1 MRILSLRFK
10 NINSLR
16 GEWKIDFSAPPF
28 CDSGL
33 FAITGATGAGKTTL
47 LDAICLALYHQ
58 TPRLDTISAS
68 QNELMTRGTAES
80 LAEVEFEV
88 KGIGYRAFWSQRR
101 ANNRPDG
108 KLQAIRAELARLD
121 DGTILCDKISDKLK
135 TIAELTGLDFG
146 RFTKS
151 MMLSQGEFAAFLNAD
166 AGKRAELL
174 EELTGTE
181 IYGRL
186 SEAVFAR
193 FKQAKSDLDALRER
207 AAGVELLSEAQ
218 REALQASLSH
228 AQAQEQTLRAQLT
241 QAQQQQDWLRHQ
253 QERRQTLSQAQ
264 TQAAQAEQHWLALQ
278 PQLLQLTHAEPALRL
293 RPYYQSLTQ
302 AEEDLR
308 QADAQQQQLEARL
321 QTAAAQRDP
330 LQQALQQAQ
339 LAWQQLRQRRDETQ
353 ALIAERVLPLD
364 NALGKQEEAE
374 QRLSQQWQESQRQR
388 QDLQAQQ
395 QQLSAQQTAQRQQQ
409 ATLQRQL
416 DADRQHA
423 LWGERLPRWQMLLE
437 RRGVLS
443 DDGLRLTAE
452 RKRLQQEIQR
462 LCHQRDARQETLL
475 GLQQDEQRLRQ
486 TLETQEA
493 ELLAWQR
500 HHPAEQ
506 VTQARTTLQQGD
518 DDRQQLIALQPLA
531 LQEMARIQ
539 ALQARDGALQRER
552 LILEQQLAEKRRQYA
567 DKRQHLQDLEQ
578 QIALQMR
585 LISLETE
592 RASLREGEP
601 CPLCGA
607 RDHPLAASYQPP
619 ALSDSQRRRDRL
631 SQEVER
637 LGREGGALSERV
649 AHTTAQCA
657 QLDSEAQQLQQ
668 TLAQQRARWQQSCD
682 ALGLAL
688 TLEDETALAD
698 YLQRCA
704 QRRREL
710 DSLQAQGEARAQRL
724 QLARDAL
731 TQASGRLSQEQHV
744 QSLLLQ
750 TLQTQEARRAECELQ
765 WQQTEQAQQRLT
777 QQINDDLAAG
787 GLTAPDAAQ
796 SERWLA
802 ARRDEWQRW
811 QQAQE
816 QHQQLQTQSLSVE
829 QQLHL
834 LQQQLTTQTRHHEA
848 LTHERQALDEQ
859 RALLLA
865 QRRALL
871 DGRPIADVQ
880 AELLRQEQALEQRQ
894 SAALAES
901 QRWQQQYERLEGELN
916 AARQQQQTL
925 TQRLLPLR
933 QRWQAALADS
943 PFDDAAALLAAMLT
957 EEEQRQLTALRDDAQ
972 RQRQQSAALLALAQQ
987 AVAQGEA
994 ARPQKLHT
1002 DDADPWLEQR
1012 CSALTQQLR
1021 QHSLQQGELQQQ
1033 LHSDTQR
1040 RHSQRGWLAEIAQRE
1055 RAYQDWS
1062 YLNQLIGSSSG
1073 DKFRKFAQG
1082 LTLDHLV
1089 YLANRQLMRLH
1100 GRYQLL
1106 RREGDTLE
1114 LEVVDTWQADARR
1127 DTRTLSGGESFLV
1140 SLSLALALS
1149 DLVSHKTRIDSL
1161 FLDEGFGTLDAETLD
1176 TALDALDTLNASG
1189 KTIGVISHV
1198 EAMKE
1203 RIPLQIRVKKING
1216 LGFSRLD
1223 SRYRVSGDGEP

>member
-207 AAGVELLSEAQ
+207 AAGVELLSDAQ
-218 REALQASLSH
+218 REALQASLTH
-228 AQAQEQTLRAQLT
+228 AQTQEQALRAQLT
-241 QAQQQQDWLRHQ
+241 QAQQQQAWLRRQ
-253 QERRQTLSQAQ
+253 QEQRQALSQAQ

-278 PQLLQLTHAEPALRL
+278 PQLLRLTHAEPALRL

-308 QADAQQQQLEARL
+308 QADAQQHQLEARL
-321 QTAAAQRDP
+321 QAAAAQRAP

-339 LAWQQLRQRRDETQ
+339 QAWQQLRQRRDETQ

-364 NALGKQEEAE
+364 NALSKQEEAE
-374 QRLSQQWQESQRQR
+374 QRLSQQWQESQRQL

-395 QQLSAQQTAQRQQQ
+395 QQLSAQQEAQRQQH
-409 ATLQRQL
+409 AALQRQL
-416 DADRQHA
+416 DAARQHA
-423 LWGERLPRWQMLLE
+423 QWGERLPRWQMLLE

-443 DDGLRLTAE
+443 DDGLRLSAE
-452 RKRLQQEIQR
+452 RTRLQQEIQH
-462 LCHQRDARQETLL
+462 LCRQRDARQETLL

-486 TLETQEA
+486 ALETQEA
-493 ELLAWQR
+493 ELQAWQR
-500 HHPAEQ
+500 HHPAEH

-607 RDHPLAASYQPP
+607 CDHPLAASYQPP

-631 SQEVER
+631 SQEVEL
-637 LGREGGALSERV
+637 LGREGGALSER
-649 AHTTAQCA
+649 AAQAAAQCA
-657 QLDSEAQQLQQ
+657 QLESEAQQLQQ
-668 TLAQQRARWQQSCD
+668 TLTQQRARWQQICD

-688 TLEDETALAD
+688 ALEDETALAD

-710 DSLQAQGEARAQRL
+710 DSLQAQGEALAQRL
-724 QLARDAL
+724 QRARDAL
-731 TQASGRLSQEQHV
+731 TQASGRLSQEQHA

-750 TLQTQEARRAECELQ
+750 TLQTQETRRAECERQ
-765 WQQTEQAQQRLT
+765 WQQTEQEQQSLT
-777 QQINDDLAAG
+777 QQIADDLADG
-787 GLTAPDAAQ
+787 ELTAPDAAQ

-811 QQAQE
+811 QQAQA
-816 QHQQLQTQSLSVE
+816 QHQQLQTQALSLE
-829 QQLHL
+829 QQLRL
-834 LQQQLTTQTRHHEA
+834 LQQQLTTQTQHHET
-848 LTHERQALDEQ
+848 LTRERQTLDEQ

-880 AELLRQEQALEQRQ
+880 AELLHQEQALEQRQ

-901 QRWQQQYERLEGELN
+901 QRWQQQYERLEGELS

-933 QRWQAALADS
+933 QRWQSALADS
-943 PFDDAAALLAAMLT
+943 PFSDDAALLAAMLT

-972 RQRQQSAALLALAQQ
+972 RQRQQSAALLAQAQQ

-994 ARPQKLHT
+994 TRPQELHI
-1002 DDADPWLEQR
+1002 DDDDPWLEQR

-1040 RHSQRGWLAEIAQRE
+1040 RHSQQSWLAEIAQRE

-1223 SRYRVSGDGEP
+1223 SRYRVSGDGES